1 MRNEMSKYIIGID
14 PGVNTGFCVWDM
26 REGRI
31 RSIASYKIHEAM
43 DAVMIWHRS
52 GELEGVIFEDARLRV
67 WFGSQ
72 PRGGKS
78 DIGRLQ
84 GAGSVKRDCQIW
96 ADFLAGSGIKCHAI
110 SPQGKGAKAC
120 AQDFARI
127 TGVTARINEH
137 ARDAGMLVFGL
148 ADWPRSWG

>member
-1 MRNEMSKYIIGID
+1 MKIIVGID
-14 PGVNTGFCVWDM
+14 PGVNTGFCAWDCES
-26 REGRI
+26 RKITEI
-31 RSIASYKIHEAM
+31 KSIKIHEAM
-43 DAVMIWHRS
+43 LRVLALRDGGGLV
-52 GELEGVIFEDARLRV
+52 GVVFEDARLRT
-67 WFGSQ
+67 WYGTT
-72 PRGGKS
+72 RGTKA
-78 DIGRLQ
+78 DTARLQ

-127 TGVTARINEH
+127 TGMMARINEH